1 LSHRFK
7 KILVAVAGYTDPATG
22 KRDRDR
28 ETIMERNIRYACNL
42 AKHENAKL
50 TIIYVISLPTTI
62 GLEFGVNLEVFEDAG
77 RGILESAKTIAKEM
91 GVEPETVMER
101 CFGNPAHKIVQV
113 AEDGKFD
120 LITIS
125 TKEHSTLHNVLLG
138 SVCDTV
144 TRHAP
149 CPVLVIR

>member
-1 LSHRFK
+1 
-7 KILVAVAGYTDPATG
+7 LVAVAGYTDPATG
-22 KRDRDR
+22 KREKER

-42 AKHENAKL
+42 AKRENAKL
-50 TIIYVISLPTTI
+50 TIIHVISLPVRVISLPTTI
-62 GLEFGVNLEVFEDAG
+62 EPQFGINLKVYEDAG
-77 RGILESAKTIAKEM
+77 RGILENGKTIAKKM
-91 GVEPETVMER
+91 GTEPDTILAR

-113 AEDGKFD
+113 AEEGKFD

-125 TKEHSTLHNVLLG
+125 SKEHSALHNVLIG

-144 TRHAP
+144 TRYAP

>member
-1 LSHRFK
+1 MSHVFK

-22 KRDRDR
+22 KREKER
-28 ETIMERNIRYACNL
+28 ETVMERNIRYASAL

-50 TIIYVISLPTTI
+50 TIIHVISLPTTI
-62 GLEFGVNLEVFEDAG
+62 GLEFGINLQVFEDAG
-77 RGILESAKTIAKEM
+77 RGILESAKKIAKEM
-91 GVEPETVMER
+91 SVQPETILER
-101 CFGNPAHKIVQV
+101 CYGNPAHKIVQV
-113 AEDGKFD
+113 AEEGKFD
-120 LITIS
+120 LITITS
-125 TKEHSTLHNVLLG
+125 KEHGALHNVLLG

>member
-1 LSHRFK
+1 LSHQFK

-22 KRDRDR
+22 KRDKDR
-28 ETIMERNIRYACNL
+28 ETVMERNIRYACNL

-50 TIIYVISLPTTI
+50 TIIHVISLPTAI
-62 GLEFGVNLEVFEDAG
+62 GLEYGVNLQVFEDAG
-77 RGILESAKTIAKEM
+77 RGILQSAKAIAKDT
-91 GVEPETVMER
+91 GVEPETMLER
-101 CFGNPAHKIVQV
+101 CYGNPAHKIVQV
-113 AEDGKFD
+113 AENGKFD
-120 LITIS
+120 LIMIS

-149 CPVLVIR
+149 CPVLVVR